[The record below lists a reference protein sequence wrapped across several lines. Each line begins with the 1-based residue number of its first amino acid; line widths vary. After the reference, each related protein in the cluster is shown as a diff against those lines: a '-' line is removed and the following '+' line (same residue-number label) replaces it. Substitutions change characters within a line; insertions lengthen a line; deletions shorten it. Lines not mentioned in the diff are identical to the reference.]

1 MTTYEKQCK
10 GMYLQKCSKNSN
22 LLRTAE
28 QFESGN
34 WVVHVYSGLDISGE
48 YTDKEFKKIR
58 KPNTMS
64 KIIKIEGAY
73 EIIGFFVEG
82 KLVSTTKRR
91 VTNWK

>member
-1 MTTYEKQCK
+1 
-10 GMYLQKCSKNSN
+10 
-22 LLRTAE
+22 
-28 QFESGN
+28 
-34 WVVHVYSGLDISGE
+34 
-48 YTDKEFKKIR
+48 
-58 KPNTMS
+58 MS

>member
-28 QFESGN
+28 QFGSGN

-58 KPNTMS
+58 K
-64 KIIKIEGAY
+64 Y
-73 EIIGFFVEG
+73 F
-82 KLVSTTKRR
+82 
-91 VTNWK
+91 